1 MTPLLATTLTAAA
14 ILSLIILIGW
24 VRLNPFV
31 TLFVVSLGLALVT
44 GMPAEQAI
52 SAFEAGMGHVL
63 GHVAGVIALGTML
76 GKILAETGGA
86 DQIALTISRFAGKK
100 RLNWAMM
107 VIGLLVGLPVFFE
120 VGFVLLIPLVVIL
133 SRRNQLAVPFLAF
146 PMVAALSV
154 THAMVPP
161 HPAALLAIT
170 AYHANTAYTLFWGLV
185 IGTPIAAI
193 AGPLYG
199 YFCVPRLGRIEPT
212 ALEEQFTSQSAHDR
226 LPSFTLSCATLLM
239 PVVLM
244 LGGAVA
250 EQLWPKTALAYRVL
264 HFLGNTDIALLC
276 ATLMAFWLLGSLS
289 GLSRETVL
297 RFSNTCL
304 APTASIMLLVGA
316 GGGFGRELTES
327 GLSHAMT
334 SMALSAHVP
343 LLVLAWLLALLV
355 RVATGSATVATTTAA
370 GIIGPIL
377 ATSHSVSPELLVI
390 ATGAGSVGLS
400 LMNDAGFWQMKEYLG
415 MNLSQTLRS
424 WTVIETLIAVLGL
437 LICLPLSWVIPA

>member
-52 SAFEAGMGHVL
+52 NAFEAGMGHVL

-185 IGTPIAAI
+185 IGTPIATI

-212 ALEEQFTSQSAHDR
+212 ALEEQFTSQSPHAR

-316 GGGFGRELTES
+316 GGGFLIIPALIIFNQMPMKRAVGTSLLIIAANSLFGFLGKLDFHLINWTFL
-327 GLSHAMT
+327 LS
-334 SMALSAHVP
+334 LSSIA
-343 LLVLAWLLALLV
+343 
-355 RVATGSATVATTTAA
+355 
-370 GIIGPIL
+370 IIGIL
-377 ATSHSVSPELLVI
+377 I
-390 ATGAGSVGLS
+390 GS
-400 LMNDAGFWQMKEYLG
+400 K
-415 MNLSQTLRS
+415 LSQRIDGKKLKPAFG
-424 WTVIETLIAVLGL
+424 WFVLIMGIFIITKELF
-437 LICLPLSWVIPA
+437 IKS